1 MAKTAVITTRIEPE
15 LKQEV
20 ENVLGELGM
29 TTSQAV
35 LLYFKQIALQKGLP
49 FSVKVPDT
57 RESFIDQLM
66 DSPIKQADF
75 QPMTR
80 EELHGR

>member
-1 MAKTAVITTRIEPE
+1 MAKTAVITTRIEPT

-20 ENVLGELGM
+20 EIVLGELGM

-35 LLYFKQIALQKGLP
+35 LLYLKQIALQKGLP
-49 FSVKVPDT
+49 FPVKIPDS

-66 DSPIKQADF
+66 DSPIQQKDF
-75 QPMTR
+75 RPLAR
-80 EELHGR
+80 EELHER

>member
-1 MAKTAVITTRIEPE
+1 MAKTAVITTRIEPT

-20 ENVLGELGM
+20 ETVLGELGM

-35 LLYFKQIALQKGLP
+35 HLYFKQIALQRGLP
-49 FSVKVPDT
+49 FSVKIPDN

-66 DSPIKQADF
+66 DSPIKQAGF
-75 QPMTR
+75 RPMTR
-80 EELHGR
+80 EELHER

>member
-1 MAKTAVITTRIEPE
+1 MKTAVITARIEPT

-20 ENVLGELGM
+20 ETVLGELGM

-35 LLYFKQIALQKGLP
+35 LLYFRQIALQKGLP
-49 FSVKVPDT
+49 FPVKIPDS

-66 DSPIKQADF
+66 DSPVKQENF
-75 QPMTR
+75 RPLTR
-80 EELHGR
+80 EELHER

>member
-1 MAKTAVITTRIEPE
+1 MKTAVVTTRIEPE

-20 ENVLGELGM
+20 ENVLRELGL

-49 FSVKVPDT
+49 FPVKVPDKHNT
-57 RESFIDQLM
+57 FIDQLL
-66 DSPIKQADF
+66 ADPLKIEEF
-75 QPMTR
+75 QPLTR
-80 EELHGR
+80 EEVHER

>member
-1 MAKTAVITTRIEPE
+1 MKTAVVTTRIEPE

-20 ENVLGELGM
+20 ENVLRELGL

-49 FSVKVPDT
+49 FSVKVPDKQNT
-57 RESFIDQLM
+57 FIDQLL
-66 DSPIKQADF
+66 ADPLKIETF
-75 QPMTR
+75 QPLTR
-80 EELHGR
+80 EEVHER

>member
-1 MAKTAVITTRIEPE
+1 
-15 LKQEV
+15 
-20 ENVLGELGM
+20 M

-49 FSVKVPDT
+49 FPVKIPD
-57 RESFIDQLM
+57 RQELFIDQLM

-75 QPMTR
+75 RPLAR
-80 EELHGR
+80 DELHER

>member
-1 MAKTAVITTRIEPE
+1 MAKTAVITTRIEPT

-20 ENVLGELGM
+20 ETVLGELGM

-35 LLYFKQIALQKGLP
+35 LLYFRQIALQKGLP
-49 FSVKVPDT
+49 FPVKIPDS

-66 DSPIKQADF
+66 DAPIKQEDF
-75 QPMTR
+75 RSLTR
-80 EELHGR
+80 EELHER